1 MYIINTLLNI
11 IYLGDKLYGLYKGKK
26 MGINLECEFKH
37 GMIHDVNKNRSMV
50 HLIKVSNSFINLL
63 IINNSTN
70 KIACILIC

>member
-1 MYIINTLLNI
+1 M
-11 IYLGDKLYGLYKGKK
+11 DYKGKK
-26 MGINLECEFKH
+26 MGINLECESQH
-37 GMIHDVNKNRSMV
+37 GMIHDINKNRIMV